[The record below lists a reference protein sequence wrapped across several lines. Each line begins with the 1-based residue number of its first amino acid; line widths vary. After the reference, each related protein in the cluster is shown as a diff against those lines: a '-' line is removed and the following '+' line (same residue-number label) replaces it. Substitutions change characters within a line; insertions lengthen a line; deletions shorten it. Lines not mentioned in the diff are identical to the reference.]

1 MASAERGDPASSLDP
16 TEPQART
23 TVRSAA
29 PADRRTGES
38 VARRRISRDVA
49 ATFVVFT
56 ANGAVAGTWFA
67 RIPAVRDHIHADLR
81 TLGFVLLCFAI
92 GSMVS
97 MPFTGRLIQ
106 RFSTRRICA
115 VASIGGCLFMCM
127 LPLLSDTVAFAGVL
141 LLTGVCYGMWNV
153 TINVHGAAVE
163 GRFGRAIMPA
173 FYGALSGGII
183 LGTAGG
189 AMLVAA
195 GVGLA
200 LHFWMIVPPLTAL
213 VVVAIAFWNNW
224 GATDSSPAPAKTDTA
239 AAVDTRPMQ
248 LNAANR
254 PGRRTRTQTLPVLLI
269 GLLAFCSAMAEGATS
284 DWLAIHAHDDKGLT
298 EALAAAALTTYAV
311 AEMTGRFTGGR
322 MIDRI
327 GRVWTVRIC
336 GLVAAVGV
344 AATITLPGVAV
355 FLGAALWGLGLSLV
369 GPLTVTAAGDIG
381 GAEAPRTVATVST
394 MSWSAFLVGAPTIG
408 LLAQRISLE
417 SALWAIVGLALAV
430 SVLAGTL
437 ASPREGD
444 TGKRPAH
451 DTPATT
457 PTSRPS
463 DP

>member
-1 MASAERGDPASSLDP
+1 MMDN
-16 TEPQART
+16 T
-23 TVRSAA
+23 
-29 PADRRTGES
+29 
-38 VARRRISRDVA
+38 VARRRITRDVA

-56 ANGAVAGTWFA
+56 ADGAVAGTWFS
-67 RIPAVRDHIHADLR
+67 RMPAVRDHIHADLR

-92 GSMVS
+92 GSMIA

-106 RFSTRRICA
+106 RFSTRQVCA
-115 VASIGGCLFMCM
+115 VGSLGGCLFMSM

-141 LLTGVCYGMWNV
+141 LLTGVCFGMWNV

-183 LGTAGG
+183 LGTVGG
-189 AMLVAA
+189 ALLAAA

-200 LHFWMIVPPLTAL
+200 LHFWMIVPPLAAM

-224 GATDSSPAPAKTDTA
+224 EAIDSPAPADTA
-239 AAVDTRPMQ
+239 TGVESDTRPMQ
-248 LNAANR
+248 VAAGTR
-254 PGRRTRTQTLPVLLI
+254 GGRRTSTLTVPVLLI
-269 GLLAFCSAMAEGATS
+269 GLLAFCTAMAQGATS

-298 EALAAAALTTYAV
+298 EALAAAVLTTYAV
-311 AEMTGRFTGGR
+311 AEMIGRFTGGR
-322 MIDRI
+322 VIDRI

-344 AATITLPGVAV
+344 AATIILPGVAV

-369 GPLTVTAAGDIG
+369 SPLTVTAAGDLG

-394 MSWSAFLVGAPTIG
+394 MSWSAFLVGAPVMG

-417 SALWAIVGLALAV
+417 SALWAVVGLAVAV
-430 SVLAGTL
+430 SVLAGALTPPDRRTRTTL
-437 ASPREGD
+437 
-444 TGKRPAH
+444 
-451 DTPATT
+451 
-457 PTSRPS
+457 SR
-463 DP
+463 